1 MALETAAFKS
11 GLKTLLDG
19 LFYNT
24 GVTPEQAR
32 TTFSNGLGDLLV
44 TLIKSGTP
52 VVPGTGLTAPGGG
65 GAVTGTS
72 NSGSIT

>member
-11 GLKTLLDG
+11 GLKSLLDG
-19 LFYNT
+19 LFSNT
-24 GVTPEQAR
+24 AVTPEQAR
-32 TTFSNGLGDLLV
+32 TTFSNGLGDLIETFV
-44 TLIKSGTP
+44 KSGTP

-72 NSGSIT
+72 NTGSII